1 MITVAIHYIFSGMMI
16 SSVTA
21 WAGLAGRPGPFEKK
35 MRNIFRPEVLEITN
49 RYYENDGVMH
59 ELAFGIVIC
68 FGSEVK

>member
-1 MITVAIHYIFSGMMI
+1 
-16 SSVTA
+16 
-21 WAGLAGRPGPFEKK
+21 